1 MCFSQLA
8 ALLDH
13 SLILLLTGSLTWI
26 LDLRIRRKTFKI
38 GITRYGEVID
48 CTFNTTLW
56 NTSVRDTLG
65 YNVSVKSFM
74 MRYDRNEMMG
84 CGMNLRGASKSPL
97 SHTPNNCMSFS
108 AIEFLVSKHA
118 LFTRQRVEN
127 VHRNEIANQ
136 SHCMNL

>member
-26 LDLRIRRKTFKI
+26 LNLRIRRKTFKI
-38 GITRYGEVID
+38 GITRYGEVMD

-65 YNVSVKSFM
+65 NNVSVKSFM
-74 MRYDRNEMMG
+74 MRYDRNEMTG
-84 CGMNLRGASKSPL
+84 CGMNLRG
-97 SHTPNNCMSFS
+97 
-108 AIEFLVSKHA
+108 VS
-118 LFTRQRVEN
+118 
-127 VHRNEIANQ
+127 
-136 SHCMNL
+136 